1 MDYGLVCHLGAG
13 VAAPTSL
20 QLPKL
25 EVSVLLSGTV
35 TEVNRLGNFPN
46 KDKVLGHESH
56 SYLQQVS
63 TATPVLHNQSSCRS
77 HHPLARKTRASTGA
91 TVLPMAAH
99 HSARGSL
106 GTPPP
111 HALKTTGLW
120 FIGLK
125 VVTWHG
131 HNTNFCHGRIDYGR

>member
-77 HHPLARKTRASTGA
+77 HHPSSSENPSIHRGYCTTHGCTSQRQGKSGDPTPTCTQNYRIMVYWTEGGHMARPQYEFLSW
-91 TVLPMAAH
+91 
-99 HSARGSL
+99 
-106 GTPPP
+106 P
-111 HALKTTGLW
+111 H
-120 FIGLK
+120 
-125 VVTWHG
+125 
-131 HNTNFCHGRIDYGR
+131 